1 MAISQYDIHT
11 RHAVISVT
19 DTGGNGLPV
28 LLIHGNSS
36 CKDIFRHQV
45 SCFGDEYR
53 ILTIDLP
60 GHGASSNAMDPRR
73 TYSIPGYALCIIEVL
88 EKLGI
93 DKVAVFGW
101 SLGGHIGLEMIPR
114 FPGIVGL
121 MICGTPPV
129 SPGAENVSLGFK
141 PSRFMAISGKAS
153 LTEAEITDYT
163 LALYGKSALC
173 EPFLRAAVARTDGLA
188 RQYMSEASI
197 SPDVMDQRLL
207 VETNP
212 TPLAIINGAEDLFVN
227 IDYINGI
234 TYKNLWTGRVYN
246 LTNLGHGPFW
256 EAPERFNVMMAGF
269 FSDLPLKIK

>member
-11 RHAVISVT
+11 SHAVISVA
-19 DTGGNGLPV
+19 DTGGDGLPV

-36 CKDIFRHQV
+36 CKDVFCHQID
-45 SCFGDEYR
+45 CFGDEYR
-53 ILTIDLP
+53 ILAIDLP
-60 GHGASSNAMDPRR
+60 GHGASSNAVDPRR

-88 EKLGI
+88 EKLGV

-101 SLGGHIGLEMIPR
+101 SLGGHIGLELISR

-129 SPGAENVSLGFK
+129 SPGAENVRLGFK

-153 LTEAEITDYT
+153 LTEEEITDYT
-163 LALYGKSALC
+163 LALYGENALC
-173 EPFLRAAVARTDGLA
+173 DPFLRAAVARTDGLA
-188 RQYMSEASI
+188 RQYMSEASV

-212 TPLAIINGAEDLFVN
+212 TPLAIVNGVEDLFVN

-234 TYKNLWTGRVYN
+234 TYKNLWTGQVYN
-246 LTNLGHGPFW
+246 LLDLGHGPFW
-256 EAPERFNVMMAGF
+256 EAPELFNPLMAGF
-269 FSDLPLKIK
+269 FSDLTLECN

>member
-11 RHAVISVT
+11 SHAVISVA
-19 DTGGNGLPV
+19 DTGGDGLPV

-36 CKDIFRHQV
+36 CKEVFRHQIN
-45 SCFGDEYR
+45 CFGDEYR
-53 ILTIDLP
+53 ILAIDLP
-60 GHGASSNAMDPRR
+60 GHGASSNAVDPRR
-73 TYSIPGYALCIIEVL
+73 TYSISGYALCIIEVL

-101 SLGGHIGLEMIPR
+101 SLGGHIGLELISR

-129 SPGAENVSLGFK
+129 SPGAENVRLGFK
-141 PSRFMAISGKAS
+141 PSRFMAISGKAL
-153 LTEAEITDYT
+153 LTEEEITDYT
-163 LALYGKSALC
+163 LALYGKDALC

-188 RQYMSEASI
+188 RQYMSEASV

-212 TPLAIINGAEDLFVN
+212 TPLAIVNGAEDLFVN

-234 TYKNLWTGRVYN
+234 TYKNLWTDQVYN
-246 LTNLGHGPFW
+246 LLHLGHGPFW
-256 EAPERFNVMMAGF
+256 ESPELFNRLMAGF
-269 FSDLPLKIK
+269 FSDLTLEM

>member
-11 RHAVISVT
+11 SHAVISVA
-19 DTGGNGLPV
+19 DTGGDGLPV

-36 CKDIFRHQV
+36 CKEVFRHQIN
-45 SCFGDEYR
+45 CFGDEYR
-53 ILTIDLP
+53 ILAIDLP
-60 GHGASSNAMDPRR
+60 GHGASSNAEDPRR
-73 TYSIPGYALCIIEVL
+73 TYSISGYALCIIEVL

-101 SLGGHIGLEMIPR
+101 SLGGHIGLELISR
-114 FPGIVGL
+114 FSGIVGL

-129 SPGAENVSLGFK
+129 SPGAENVRLGFK
-141 PSRFMAISGKAS
+141 PSRFMAISGKAL
-153 LTEAEITDYT
+153 LTEEEITDYT
-163 LALYGKSALC
+163 LALYGKDALC

-188 RQYMSEASI
+188 RQYMSEASV

-212 TPLAIINGAEDLFVN
+212 TPLAIVNGAEDLFVN

-234 TYKNLWTGRVYN
+234 TYKNLWTDQVYN
-246 LTNLGHGPFW
+246 LLHLGHGPFW
-256 EAPERFNVMMAGF
+256 ESPELFNRLMAGF
-269 FSDLPLKIK
+269 FSDLTLEM

>member
-11 RHAVISVT
+11 SHAVISVA
-19 DTGGNGLPV
+19 DTGGDGLPV

-36 CKDIFRHQV
+36 CKEVFRHQIN
-45 SCFGDEYR
+45 CFGDEYR
-53 ILTIDLP
+53 ILAIDLP
-60 GHGASSNAMDPRR
+60 GHGASSNAVDPRR
-73 TYSIPGYALCIIEVL
+73 TYSISGYALCIIEVL

-101 SLGGHIGLEMIPR
+101 SLGGHIGLELISR
-114 FPGIVGL
+114 FSGIVGL

-129 SPGAENVSLGFK
+129 SPGAENVRLGFK
-141 PSRFMAISGKAS
+141 PSRFMAISGKAL
-153 LTEAEITDYT
+153 LTEEEITDYT
-163 LALYGKSALC
+163 LALYGKDALC

-188 RQYMSEASI
+188 RQYMSEASV

-212 TPLAIINGAEDLFVN
+212 TPLAIVNGAEDLFVN

-234 TYKNLWTGRVYN
+234 TYKNLWTDQVYN
-246 LTNLGHGPFW
+246 LLHLGHGPFW
-256 EAPERFNVMMAGF
+256 ESPELFNRLMAGF
-269 FSDLPLKIK
+269 FSDLTLEM

>member
-11 RHAVISVT
+11 SHAVISVA
-19 DTGGNGLPV
+19 DTGGDGLPV

-36 CKDIFRHQV
+36 CKEVFRHQIN
-45 SCFGDEYR
+45 CFGDEYR
-53 ILTIDLP
+53 ILAIDLP
-60 GHGASSNAMDPRR
+60 GHGASSNAVDPRR
-73 TYSIPGYALCIIEVL
+73 TYSISGYALCIIEVL

-101 SLGGHIGLEMIPR
+101 SLGGHIDLELISR

-129 SPGAENVSLGFK
+129 SPGAENVRLGFK
-141 PSRFMAISGKAS
+141 PSRFMAISGKAL
-153 LTEAEITDYT
+153 LTEEEITDYT
-163 LALYGKSALC
+163 LALYGKDALC

-188 RQYMSEASI
+188 RQYMSEASV

-212 TPLAIINGAEDLFVN
+212 TPLAIVNGAEDLFVN

-234 TYKNLWTGRVYN
+234 TYKNLWTDQVYN
-246 LTNLGHGPFW
+246 LLHLGHGPFW
-256 EAPERFNVMMAGF
+256 ESPELFNRLMAGF
-269 FSDLPLKIK
+269 FSDLTLEM